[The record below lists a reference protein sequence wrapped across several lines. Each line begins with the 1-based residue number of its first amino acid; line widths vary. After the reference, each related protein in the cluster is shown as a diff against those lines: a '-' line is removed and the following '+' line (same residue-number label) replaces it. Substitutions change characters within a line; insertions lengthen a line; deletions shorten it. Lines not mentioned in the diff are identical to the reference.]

1 MFRLLLPLALA
12 AGCAPQPAPILA
24 GGEDG
29 NNAPLVV
36 SEPLPPLKE
45 VRRLDNGQYVI
56 TFRSFEPGVRP

>member
-12 AGCAPQPAPILA
+12 AGCAPQPVPILA

-29 NNAPLVV
+29 NNAPLVA

-45 VRRLDNGQYVI
+45 VRSLGDGRYTV